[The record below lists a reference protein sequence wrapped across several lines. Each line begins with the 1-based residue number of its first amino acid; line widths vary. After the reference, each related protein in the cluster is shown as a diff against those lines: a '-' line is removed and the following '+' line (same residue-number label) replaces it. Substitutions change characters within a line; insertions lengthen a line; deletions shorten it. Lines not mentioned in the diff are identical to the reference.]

1 MTTLADL
8 SPLITDRFHVDR
20 SFVTSAL
27 LEGIISPADLDPT
40 CSAQLDG
47 FADALRAHP
56 DLPTPDALLARMK
69 AQSLWEFAA
78 IPAVAAHLAA
88 AIRAQDWS
96 ADTWESLPH
105 DPRTGFPTFPSTIG
119 TLSQPRPLPPVIQEA
134 LLDHFRRG
142 PLYEPLLHY
151 TLSHGWFSPEAEKT
165 LARLRRSA
173 AARKAAAT
181 RRQRLSEP
189 PPETP
194 PQAPVDPLQTAIE
207 NADVSR
213 LDRFAL
219 ESLAPARLQAALPA

>member
-1 MTTLADL
+1 MTILADL

-56 DLPTPDALLARMK
+56 DLPTSDALLARMK

-105 DPRTGFPTFPSTIG
+105 DPPTGFPTFPSTIG
-119 TLSQPRPLPPVIQEA
+119 RLSQPRPLLPVIQDA
-134 LLDHFRRG
+134 FLDHFKRG

-151 TLSHGWFSPEAEKT
+151 ALSHGWFSPEAETT
-165 LARLRRSA
+165 LARRRRSTNPTSPA
-173 AARKAAAT
+173 PCSRSPSTT
-181 RRQRLSEP
+181 RP
-189 PPETP
+189 TP
-194 PQAPVDPLQTAIE
+194 PGSRTA
-207 NADVSR
+207 SG
-213 LDRFAL
+213 
-219 ESLAPARLQAALPA
+219 SKHGSGT